1 MEDQDFVYTKED
13 DGTITTNG
21 YSLNNILLENN
32 IELSKSKKKSGSQQS
47 GGFLQ
52 LDTLAVPV
60 SLYMMQRSLLPGSNY
75 FKEEK
80 NVEIVDEGLYDKLL
94 GLVSPFKKVG
104 KKQTKK
110 NKKRKHNIT
119 RKNGKNEKK

>member
-1 MEDQDFVYTKED
+1 MEEEDFVYTKEH

-21 YSLNNILLENN
+21 YSLKNILLENN
-32 IELSKSKKKSGSQQS
+32 IGLSKSNKKSSIKNQN

-52 LDTLAVPV
+52 LDTLAVPS
-60 SLYMMQRSLLPGSNY
+60 SLYMMQRSLLPNSNY

-80 NVEIVDEGLYDKLL
+80 KVEIIEEGLYDKLL
-94 GLVSPFKKVG
+94 GLVSPSRKKD

-119 RKNGKNEKK
+119 RKTGKK

>member
-1 MEDQDFVYTKED
+1 MEEQDFVYTKED

-21 YSLNNILLENN
+21 YSLKNILLENN
-32 IELSKSKKKSGSQQS
+32 VELSKSKKKSSATEQN

-52 LDTLAVPV
+52 LDTLAVPF
-60 SLYMMQRSLLPGSNY
+60 SLYIMQRSLIPNSNY

-80 NVEIVDEGLYDKLL
+80 KIEIIEEGLYDKLL
-94 GLVSPFKKVG
+94 GLVSPLRKEG

-110 NKKRKHNIT
+110 NKKRKHNLT
-119 RKNGKNEKK
+119 RKTGRK